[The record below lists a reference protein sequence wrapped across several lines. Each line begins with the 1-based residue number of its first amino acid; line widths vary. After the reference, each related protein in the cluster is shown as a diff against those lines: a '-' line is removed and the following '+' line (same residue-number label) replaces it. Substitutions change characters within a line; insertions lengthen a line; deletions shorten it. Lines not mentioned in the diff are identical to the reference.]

1 MNWPAILDAPSLGKP
16 PYQTL
21 TNAVRV
27 LEYDPLWGPQ
37 RLHYDEFSGRI
48 MVTNSAS
55 REWRDDDDVALTCHM
70 QDTTGLTR
78 IQKHIV
84 ADAVDLVARRRGR
97 HVVREWLVTLP
108 WDGVPRI
115 DLAFEDHWGAEGPV
129 DYVRAASRNFHISL
143 VARVMRPG
151 CKCDTM
157 PVFEG
162 RQGIFK
168 STALAVLGGAWYAAI
183 DESAASKDFLQALRG
198 KWLIELC
205 ELNAFSRTESTH
217 IKGMLSRATD
227 TYRASYG
234 RRSIDLARQCVFAGT
249 TNHDDW
255 LNDETGGR
263 RFWPI
268 RCGVINIPALAAA
281 RDQLFAEALVAFQ
294 AGDSWWDVPSI
305 AAREQASRQQFDE
318 WTPVVLEWAQMQVL
332 SVPSLMVKDI
342 MLGPLKFSPD
352 KLDKAAQMRIA
363 KILKLAGWKRDLMRK
378 FWTPPQAE

>member
-1 MNWPAILDAPSLGKP
+1 MNWASVLDGPGLGKP

-27 LEYDPLWGPQ
+27 LEHDPLWSAT
-37 RLHYDEFSGRI
+37 RLHYDEFAGRI
-48 MVTNSAS
+48 IITNSLP
-55 REWRDDDDVALTCHM
+55 REWRDDDDVALTVYM

-78 IQKHIV
+78 ITKHLV

-97 HVVREWLVTLP
+97 HAVREWVGTLT
-108 WDGVPRI
+108 WDGIPRI
-115 DLAFEDHWGAEGPV
+115 DHAFEDYWGADTQPS
-129 DYVRAASRNFHISL
+129 DYVRAASRNFFIGL
-143 VARVMRPG
+143 IARIMQPG

-162 RQGIFK
+162 KQGIFK
-168 STALAVLGGAWYAAI
+168 SSALAVLGGAWYAAI

-234 RRSIDLARQCVFAGT
+234 RRAIDLARQCVFAGT

-255 LNDETGGR
+255 LTDETGGR

-268 RCGVINIPALAAA
+268 QCGIIDLAGLTAA
-281 RDQLFAEALVAFQ
+281 RSPLFAEALVAFRE
-294 AGDSWWDVPSI
+294 GDSWWLMPDV
-305 AAREQASRQQFDE
+305 AAVEQAQRQHYDE
-318 WTPVVLEWAQMQVL
+318 WTSVVLDWAHMQVMTTP
-332 SVPSLMVKDI
+332 SVTVKDI
-342 MLGPLKFSPD
+342 MLGPLKFTPE
-352 KLDKAAQMRIA
+352 KLEKAAQMRVA
-363 KILKLAGWKRDLMRK
+363 KILQIAGWRRDRMRK
-378 FWTPPQAE
+378 TWSPP